1 MSIGL
6 LGNKIGMTQ
15 IFNIKGELVP
25 ITIIKC
31 GPCFITQIIL
41 KEKSGYNAIQLGYI
55 EVSNSKKLT
64 NPEKG
69 HFIKNNLPFY
79 YYLKEYKTPLNTNFN
94 LGQKL
99 TVDLFKIGEK
109 INIQGLSIGKGYA
122 GNIKKN
128 KFARGPMSHGSK
140 HHRLQ
145 GSLGAGTDPGR
156 VFPGKKMSGRLGQK
170 TCTIIGLEILDID
183 TNKNLIFIK
192 GNIPGKKG
200 NLINV
205 ISKN

>member
-1 MSIGL
+1 MSLGL

-15 IFNIKGELVP
+15 IFNIKGEVVP

-31 GPCFITQIIL
+31 GPCFITQILL
-41 KEKSGYNAIQLGYI
+41 KEKCGYNAIQLGYI
-55 EVSNSKKLT
+55 EVSNSNKLT

-69 HFIKNNLPFY
+69 HFIKNNLPLY
-79 YYLKEYKTPLNTNFN
+79 YYLKEYKTPRNINLK
-94 LGQKL
+94 LGQKITL
-99 TVDLFKIGEK
+99 DLFKIGEK
-109 INIQGLSIGKGYA
+109 INIKGLSIGKGYS

-128 KFARGPMSHGSK
+128 NFSRGPMSHGSK

-170 TCTIIGLEILDID
+170 NCTILSLEILDMD
-183 TNKNLIFIK
+183 TQKDLIFIK
-192 GNIPGKKG
+192 GSIPGKKG
-200 NLINV
+200 NLINL
-205 ISKN
+205 IHQN